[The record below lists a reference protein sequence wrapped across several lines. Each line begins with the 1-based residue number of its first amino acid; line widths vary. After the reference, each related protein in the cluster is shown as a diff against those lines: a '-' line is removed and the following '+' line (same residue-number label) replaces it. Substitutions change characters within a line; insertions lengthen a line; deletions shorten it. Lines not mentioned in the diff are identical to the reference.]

1 MRTNI
6 CTIATAPDG
15 DMCGLPAVVNWH
27 EFGQSFGLCVDHARE
42 DLHHVIPP
50 EEKESTISF
59 ECELSASL
67 LIEWQ
72 ETSEESYID
81 AQLKKWDEV
90 VAILRANGIRVK
102 EATGE
107 FFYPDHQVQD
117 DDKDPIQDEKDVD
130 GSFFIREELR
140 QKLYLEALDRI
151 EDEPY
156 NVRNTFDSDLAVK
169 GDITQDDD
177 RDPIQD
183 EEEYYDL
190 TCDKHGTRYPIF
202 GFCPPCEEEAA
213 PIPPALTA
221 KCLECGEPCTYM
233 FCDYC
238 APSHDPMR

>member
-117 DDKDPIQDEKDVD
+117 DD
-130 GSFFIREELR
+130 
-140 QKLYLEALDRI
+140 
-151 EDEPY
+151 
-156 NVRNTFDSDLAVK
+156 
-169 GDITQDDD
+169 

-213 PIPPALTA
+213 PIPPAPTA
-221 KCLECGEPCTYM
+221 KCWECGEPCTYM
-233 FCDYC
+233 FCSYC
-238 APSHDPMR
+238 FPSHDPMR